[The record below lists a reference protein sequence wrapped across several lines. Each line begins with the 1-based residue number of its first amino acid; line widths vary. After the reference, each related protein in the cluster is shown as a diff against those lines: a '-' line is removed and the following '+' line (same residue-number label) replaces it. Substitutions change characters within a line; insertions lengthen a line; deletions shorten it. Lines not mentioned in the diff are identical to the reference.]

1 VTPVVAT
8 GRAELAQALGGL
20 AGAGGRTALVPTMG
34 ALHDGHAE
42 LLRAARRRAQALVL
56 SIYVNPLQFGPRED
70 LQRYPR
76 DLAADLEVADGAGV
90 DVVFTP
96 SPDTLYPLGGPQV
109 SVDPG
114 PLGLRLEGVARPTHF
129 RGVLTVVA
137 TLFGLVA
144 PGLAFFGE
152 KDYQQLVLV
161 RRMVADLGMPVEVVA
176 VPTVRADDG
185 LALSSRNRLLDA
197 DQIARASA
205 LPVALRTGASMGAR
219 GKPAVLSAA
228 TAVLDAA
235 VGVDVDYVELTDPE
249 LDEAPDHGPARL
261 LVAAR
266 VDGVRLIDNVEVM
279 VGASED
285 AA

>member
-8 GRAELAQALGGL
+8 GRAELARALAGL
-20 AGAGGRTALVPTMG
+20 ADAGHTALVPTMG
-34 ALHDGHAE
+34 ALHEGHAE
-42 LLRAARRRAQALVL
+42 LLRAARRRARALVL
-56 SIYVNPLQFGPRED
+56 SIYVNPLQFGPQED
-70 LQRYPR
+70 FQRYPR
-76 DLAADLEVADGAGV
+76 DLAADLEIAEGEGV

-96 SPDTLYPLGGPQV
+96 SPESLYPSGGPQV

-114 PLGLRLEGVARPTHF
+114 PLGLRLEGAARPTHF

-144 PGLAFFGE
+144 PRLAFFGE

-161 RRMVADLGMPVEVVA
+161 RRMVVDLGMPVEVVA

-185 LALSSRNRLLDA
+185 LSLSSRNRLLPA

-205 LPVALRTGASMGAR
+205 LPAALRAGAAMGSR

-235 VGVDVDYVELTDPE
+235 AGVDVDYVELTDPE
-249 LDEAPDHGPARL
+249 LGEAPDHGPARL

-266 VDGVRLIDNVEVM
+266 VGGVRLIDNVEVM
-279 VGASED
+279 VGAPEQ